1 MGDYKIKCEKCGY
14 EFNTLS
20 REVTH
25 YCNYEPELE
34 TEYYPDPHDNNPP
47 HLLKRWICDECYHKI
62 GDIVKAELIENGN
75 KYVADLNDR
84 LDKVKAE
91 YDKKV
96 SELLEKNKEV
106 KDIVSELEK
115 LDNLSDMST
124 ELKNRVE
131 TAYYSFSTYWLDPA
145 YSTDMAQKQ
154 NKKSVFDWCIQYNI
168 RIKRYSENVK
178 SNDLISLGKFLDLVR
193 NSVIEDISYKDLELL
208 IDKIKLDLKSE

>member
-62 GDIVKAELIENGN
+62 GDIVKAE
-75 KYVADLNDR
+75 
-84 LDKVKAE
+84 

-115 LDNLSDMST
+115 LANLSDMST

-168 RIKRYSENVK
+168 RIKRYSENIK
-178 SNDLISLGKFLDLVR
+178 SNDLISLGKFLDIVR